1 MTRVKAAKPDA
12 SAEPAEALNSFETT
26 LERLHRIVEQLESG
40 DLDLEES
47 LQLFEEGVRLS
58 RSSQARLNSAEKR
71 IEELLAVG
79 EDGEPVVR
87 ELALSTP

>member
-1 MTRVKAAKPDA
+1 MTRVKSAKPEA
-12 SAEPAEALNSFETT
+12 SSEPLSSFEAT
-26 LERLHRIVEQLESG
+26 LERLHQIVEHLESG

-47 LQLFEEGVRLS
+47 LRLFEEGVRLS